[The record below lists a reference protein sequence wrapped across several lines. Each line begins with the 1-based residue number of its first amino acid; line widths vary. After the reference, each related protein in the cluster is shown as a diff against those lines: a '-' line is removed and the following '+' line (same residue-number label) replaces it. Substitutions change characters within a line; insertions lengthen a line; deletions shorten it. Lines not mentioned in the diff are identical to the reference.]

1 MRSASPHTILI
12 ALPCALV
19 AFRNPPFSEQ
29 AGDLPFRDVRSLPRK
44 RGGFWNRGIQRIPA
58 RRRSRA
64 KAEGVLID
72 LRLGRVAWPMR
83 LIMTRRLLVVYA
95 ITGKSEM
102 ETVPT

>member
-1 MRSASPHTILI
+1 MLETFVRASSPF
-12 ALPCALV
+12 
-19 AFRNPPFSEQ
+19 AFQKAPFSEQ
-29 AGDLPFRDVRSLPRK
+29 AGDLPFRNVRFLPLK
-44 RGGFWNRGIQRIPA
+44 GGGFWNRGIQRVPA

-95 ITGKSEM
+95 ITGISEM